1 MHLVFMLGA
10 TWWMYSY
17 LQQSV
22 FNFPAEEAF
31 YKIRIMAKPE
41 EKERSMLC
49 RVWVEAK
56 YDSTTTTTVQRNA
69 FIYITKD
76 SSSFRLRQGD
86 AMWIFSRLAPPENNR
101 NFDEFDYRRYL
112 IRKGI
117 AATGFATVG
126 NWGVVA
132 HDSSFSLLR
141 FASESREKLLT
152 LYRKLGF
159 EGDDLAV
166 LSALTTGYKE
176 ELSEEIRE
184 SYSVAGASHIL
195 ALSGL
200 HIGLIYLLLLWGFR
214 WLPHHLVA
222 TQVLRA
228 ILIIISLW
236 AFACFTGFP
245 ASVVRSVSMFSI
257 VVLGSLF
264 QRKTFSLNTLA
275 MAAFFMLLCRPAW
288 LFDVGFQ
295 LSFCAVAAILI
306 LHPSLQRFCVLPG
319 RVGKYLGGLISI
331 SIAAQLGTL
340 PLIILYFSRIS
351 IHFLLTNLVVVP
363 LVIGIVYIAVA
374 MLVCTPFLPLQ
385 AGIACLLKILLRL
398 LNQFVGWVEQLPYAS
413 IDNIWIYPA
422 EALSFYLLLLLYMGL
437 SRRRP
442 ARKLI
447 ICMSGI
453 LLLCSYHVI
462 SGWVDHPCRSL
473 VFYNVRGCPAIH
485 CIASSQHT
493 WIAYADSLPAEERL
507 RKAAGNFWR
516 RQRLNEPHILTDGY
530 EDSRLSLSHSI
541 LSFYNCR
548 VCMVNDNRWANKTAR
563 QPLSIDYLY
572 LCKGYSGQLD
582 ELFPLFTPSCVI
594 LDSSL
599 SEYRKK
605 SFSEECKRLGIRFLS
620 LSEKGS
626 VRFLL

>member
-1 MHLVFMLGA
+1 
-10 TWWMYSY
+10 MYTY
-17 LQQSV
+17 LQQTV

-31 YKIRIMAKPE
+31 YKIRITAKPE
-41 EKERSMLC
+41 EKERSVLC
-49 RVWVEAK
+49 QVWVEAK
-56 YDSTTTTTVQRNA
+56 YDSTTTTTVQKNA

-76 SSSFRLRQGD
+76 SSSLGLRQGD
-86 AMWIFSRLAPPENNR
+86 AMWIFVRLAPPENNR
-101 NFDEFDYRRYL
+101 NFDEFDYHRYL

-117 AATGFATVG
+117 TATGFATAE

-132 HDSSFSLLR
+132 RDSSFSLLR
-141 FASESREKLLT
+141 FAAESRDKILT

-200 HIGLIYLLLLWGFR
+200 HIGLIYLLLLWGLGWFPR
-214 WLPHHLVA
+214 HLVA
-222 TQVLRA
+222 TRVLRV
-228 ILIIISLW
+228 ILIILSLW
-236 AFACFTGFP
+236 AFACFTGFS

-257 VVLGSLF
+257 VALGSLF
-264 QRKTFSLNTLA
+264 QRGTFSLNTLA

-306 LHPSLQRFCVLPG
+306 LDPSLQRFFVLPG
-319 RVGKYLGGLISI
+319 RVGRYVGGLVSI
-331 SIAAQLGTL
+331 SVVAQLGTL
-340 PLIILYFSRIS
+340 PLIVLYFSRIS
-351 IHFLLTNLVVVP
+351 IHFLLTNLVVIP
-363 LVIGIVYIAVA
+363 LVTGIVYLAVA
-374 MLVCTPFLPLQ
+374 TLVCTPFLPLQ
-385 AGIACLLKILLRL
+385 AGVAWVLKILLRL

-413 IDNIWIYPA
+413 VDNIWIYPA
-422 EALSFYLLLLLYMGL
+422 EALGFYLLLLLYIGL
-437 SRRRP
+437 SPKHP

-462 SGWVDHPCRSL
+462 SGWTDHPPRSL
-473 VFYNVRGCPAIH
+473 VFYNVRGCPAVH
-485 CIASSQHT
+485 CIASAQHT
-493 WIAYADSLPAEERL
+493 WIAYADSLPAEEKL

-516 RQRLNEPHILTDGY
+516 HQRLNEPHILTDGY
-530 EDSRLSLSHSI
+530 EDRRLSFSHSI
-541 LSFYNCR
+541 LSFYDCR
-548 VCMVNDNRWANKTAR
+548 VCMVNDNCWTNKITL

-599 SEYRKK
+599 PEYRKK
-605 SFSEECKRLGIRFLS
+605 YFSEECKRLGIRFLS